1 MHFNC
6 LESERTNDAF
16 PCSRRKSKY
25 LLPDLVVLFDRKI
38 TRCVPIL
45 MSTRHSPIWRRL
57 WQPGHGYIFAHPIS
71 RRSSSSDLGTKNNR
85 RRKALVNLIKI
96 GIMPRCPALF
106 RAFIF
111 NSSNPLDF
119 FCTLLKVG
127 SVGESTELLLHCL
140 RQHYFHV
147 SKEHNGPGKRADT
160 NQTAPG

>member
-45 MSTRHSPIWRRL
+45 MSTRHSPLWRRL

-71 RRSSSSDLGTKNNR
+71 RRSLSSDLGTKNNR

-111 NSSNPLDF
+111 NSSIPGFLRHLTQSRQ
-119 FCTLLKVG
+119 CRRIHGTPPALLATAQTV
-127 SVGESTELLLHCL
+127 
-140 RQHYFHV
+140 
-147 SKEHNGPGKRADT
+147 PG
-160 NQTAPG
+160 